1 MPVIHKVMFIAGIVM
16 FVLSSCHLGLVIQQ
30 VTVPDV
36 PLKNAQAQVSIA
48 TIQVSVLSWL
58 HKHETQAVRYS
69 VVLNW

>member
-48 TIQVSVLSWL
+48 TIQVSVSFLFQE
-58 HKHETQAVRYS
+58 HETKAMAYFCS
-69 VVLNW
+69 S